1 MKEKAELFKALS
13 LDTRLRI
20 IQLLKAQPLS
30 VNSLALALHISPSAV
45 SQHLRILK
53 SLKLVEDR
61 RLGYWIHYSLNE
73 EQMECCRQELNRLC
87 TCRCLEG
94 ESIKDVKKLEEYKK
108 ELERELRRVREII
121 KRTKRG

>member
-13 LDTRLRI
+13 VDTRLRI
-20 IQLLKAQPLS
+20 IELLKAQPLC
-30 VNSLALALHISPSAV
+30 VNSLAHALHISPSAV

-61 RLGYWIHYSLNE
+61 RMGYWTHYSLNE
-73 EQMECCRQELNRLC
+73 EQLECCRQELSRLC

-94 ESIKDVKKLEEYKK
+94 SSIKDVGKLEEYKK
-108 ELERELRRVREII
+108 ELERELRRIRRLI
-121 KRTKRG
+121 KMVKRG